1 MGLAHSPRIV
11 TDGLLF
17 AIDAGNSKSYPGS
30 GTTWTDTIR
39 GVSGTMSNGPTYNS
53 ADGGSIVFDGTDD
66 QVSFSDNDLLTPHTT
81 MSVWIKLDT
90 LDLNG
95 GNNRVIM
102 DKTVGPNSRVGRFI
116 VQKSAVQDK
125 YFRVVSR
132 IYLSTG
138 EDQTVVFKKGGTNH
152 ISTDWDNFVMTYDGT
167 TQINYYNGEFSRSE
181 DVNTPAGLKTNGGC
195 TFRLGRQNVMS
206 SDDYFLGKMSGVL
219 YYNRALTASEV
230 AQNYNALKGRY
241 RY

>member
-66 QVSFSDNDLLTPHTT
+66 QVSFSDNGLLTPHTT

>member
-11 TDGLLF
+11 IDGLIF

-30 GTTWTDTIR
+30 GTTWTDTIG

-66 QVSFSDNDLLTPHTT
+66 QVSFSDNGLLTPHTT

-90 LDLNG
+90 LDRNG
-95 GNNRVIM
+95 GATRVIM
-102 DKTVGPNSRVGRFI
+102 DKTVGPNSRVGRFV
-116 VQKSAVQDK
+116 VQKNDAQDK
-125 YFRVVSR
+125 YIRVASR

-138 EDQTVVFKKGGTNH
+138 EDQTINFKNIN

-167 TQINYYNGEFSRSE
+167 TQINYYNGVFAKSE

-195 TFRLGRQNVMS
+195 TFRLGRQNDMS
-206 SDDYFLGKMSGVL
+206 NVDYFLGKMSGVL
-219 YYNRALTASEV
+219 YYNRALTAAEV

-241 RY
+241 LN

>member
-66 QVSFSDNDLLTPHTT
+66 QVSFSDNGLLTPHTT

-95 GNNRVIM
+95 ANNRVIM

-116 VQKSAVQDK
+116 VQKSVVQDK

-138 EDQTVVFKKGGTNH
+138 EDQTVVFKKGGNLQ

-181 DVNTPAGLKTNGGC
+181 DVDTPAGLKTNGGC
-195 TFRLGRQNVMS
+195 TFRLGRQNDMS

-241 RY
+241 M

>member
-66 QVSFSDNDLLTPHTT
+66 QVSFSDNGLLTPHTT

-116 VQKSAVQDK
+116 VQKSVVQDK

-138 EDQTVVFKKGGTNH
+138 EDQTVVFKKGGNLQ

-181 DVNTPAGLKTNGGC
+181 DVDTPAGLKTNGGC
-195 TFRLGRQNVMS
+195 TFRLGRQNDMS

-241 RY
+241 M

>member
-66 QVSFSDNDLLTPHTT
+66 QVSFSDNGLLTPHTT

-95 GNNRVIM
+95 ANNRVIM

-116 VQKSAVQDK
+116 VQYSAVQDK

-138 EDQTVVFKKGGTNH
+138 EDQTVVFKKGSNLQ

-181 DVNTPAGLKTNGGC
+181 DVDTPAGLKTNGGC
-195 TFRLGRQNVMS
+195 TFRLGRQSDMS
-206 SDDYFLGKMSGVL
+206 SIDYFLGKMSGVL